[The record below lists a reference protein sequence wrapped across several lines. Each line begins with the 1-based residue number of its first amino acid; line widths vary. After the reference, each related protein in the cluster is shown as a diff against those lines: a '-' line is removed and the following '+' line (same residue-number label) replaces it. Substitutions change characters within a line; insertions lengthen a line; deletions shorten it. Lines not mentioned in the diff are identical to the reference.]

1 VKRPCLRCGEPTAGS
16 YCTSCAPTRPPRRPR
31 TYRGAK
37 WERLRRRYL
46 KPGTRCT
53 YCGAP
58 ATELDHVYPHSKGGP
73 TIASNL
79 VPACKPCNSRKR
91 DRIPTETALRILGDD
106 GGPGG
111 DPEGVGYYASAPQP
125 STRSLTA
132 PDVPGW
138 PARRSD
144 G

>member
-1 VKRPCLRCGEPTAGS
+1 MKRPCLRCGEPTAGS
-16 YCTSCAPTRPPRRPR
+16 YCETCAPSRPPRRPR

-37 WERLRRRYL
+37 WEHLRRRYL

-58 ATELDHVYPHSKGGP
+58 ATELDHVIPWSRGGTTEP
-73 TIASNL
+73 GNL
-79 VPACKPCNSRKR
+79 APACKPCNSRKR
-91 DRIPTETALRILGDD
+91 DRLPTVTVLRLLGDD

-111 DPEGVGYYASAPQP
+111 STQAATSNAPAPQP
-125 STRSLTA
+125 SIRSLTS
-132 PDVPGW
+132 PDGPGW
-138 PARRSD
+138 PARRR